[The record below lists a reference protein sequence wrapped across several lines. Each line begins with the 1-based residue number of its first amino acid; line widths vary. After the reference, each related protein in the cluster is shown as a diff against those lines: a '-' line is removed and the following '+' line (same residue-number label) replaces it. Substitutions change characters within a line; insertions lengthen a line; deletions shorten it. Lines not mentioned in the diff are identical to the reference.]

1 MPSPDV
7 APHSLAVLSGAV
19 SGYALASH
27 QPTGKMSMD
36 STSTMN
42 SGAGVGRPV
51 GSNSRQA
58 GSVPGRSREE
68 RRERKKKK
76 EGEGEG
82 DIK

>member
-58 GSVPGRSREE
+58 GSVSGRSREKE
-68 RRERKKKK
+68 GRERKKKK
-76 EGEGEG
+76 RGRRRGR
-82 DIK
+82 